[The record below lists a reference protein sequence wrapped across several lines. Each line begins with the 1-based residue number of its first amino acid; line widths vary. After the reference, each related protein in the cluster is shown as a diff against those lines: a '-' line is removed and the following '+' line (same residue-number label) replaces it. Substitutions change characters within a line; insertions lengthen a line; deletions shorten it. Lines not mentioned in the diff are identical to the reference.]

1 MAMKIC
7 ILLAGRMDPGMG
19 PGTPG
24 ISELVRALIHCND
37 PENEVELIETAVLD
51 QQFPADVTEFDGYLI
66 TGSSYSVYQD
76 LAWIHHLMDF
86 IRSAYAANLPMAGIC
101 FGHQAL
107 AHALGGRVA
116 HSTRGW
122 GAGIRSTKV
131 VSRAAWMTH
140 GKESSL
146 NLLYMHQDQVEML
159 PPGATLLLEDPFCPL
174 GGFSM
179 GETVFGVQGHP
190 ELSNDICGAII
201 RSRLQRI
208 GQDTANAALE
218 TLKLPSHGDLVGK
231 WIVRFF
237 LARGIKQP

>member
-131 VSRAAWMTH
+131 VSRAAWMAH

-174 GGFSM
+174 GDSPWERPFSA
-179 GETVFGVQGHP
+179 
-190 ELSNDICGAII
+190 SRDI
-201 RSRLQRI
+201 RSSAMI
-208 GQDTANAALE
+208 SAGQLSAHDFNESAR
-218 TLKLPSHGDLVGK
+218 TLPTPPLKH
-231 WIVRFF
+231 
-237 LARGIKQP
+237 